1 LLRIGVIGC
10 GYWGPN
16 LIRNFS
22 HLKDTVVHV
31 ASDLSEDRLAHMR
44 TLYPNIR
51 TTANYLDVV
60 GSKEIDAVVV
70 ATPPETHCKLTLEAL
85 RAGKHV
91 FVEKPLAISPAEGA
105 QMVAEAA
112 KQKRV
117 LMVGHTF
124 VYTAAVNKIKEV
136 IESGELGEILY
147 VSTTRVNLGIFQ
159 ENINVLWDLAPHDVS
174 ILNYILGA
182 MPQSVSTQ
190 ANSYIRP
197 TVEDVAFLT
206 MRYPNKVLAHVHVS
220 WLNPNKLRSTTV
232 VGSRKML
239 VYDDVSALEKI
250 RIYDKGVTVTPHYDT
265 FGEFHLSY
273 RYGDILIPRLD
284 DSEPLKVA
292 CQHFVDCVERQE
304 TCRSSGDAGL
314 DVVRVLDAAMAS
326 LREDGRLI
334 DVEPV
339 GSGSPGSDAS

>member
-1 LLRIGVIGC
+1 
-10 GYWGPN
+10 
-16 LIRNFS
+16 
-22 HLKDTVVHV
+22 
-31 ASDLSEDRLAHMR
+31 
-44 TLYPNIR
+44 
-51 TTANYLDVV
+51 
-60 GSKEIDAVVV
+60 
-70 ATPPETHCKLTLEAL
+70 
-85 RAGKHV
+85 
-91 FVEKPLAISPAEGA
+91 
-105 QMVAEAA
+105 
-112 KQKRV
+112 
-117 LMVGHTF
+117 
-124 VYTAAVNKIKEV
+124 
-136 IESGELGEILY
+136 
-147 VSTTRVNLGIFQ
+147 
-159 ENINVLWDLAPHDVS
+159 
-174 ILNYILGA
+174 
-182 MPQSVSTQ
+182 
-190 ANSYIRP
+190 
-197 TVEDVAFLT
+197 